1 MAHSPR
7 VKAAAVAMLLQGHT
21 PRWIA
26 RELNLPRTTI
36 RRWQQELRENGPKKR
51 GEPVTLDSRVEDLV
65 RLQLETARI
74 YLRELRDPDRLREL
88 NAREMAELHGNLW
101 DRAFRLMPFVT
112 GGDTVLVEVSDR

>member
-36 RRWQQELRENGPKKR
+36 RRWQQEMRENGPKKR
-51 GEPVTLDSRVEDLV
+51 AEPAGVSGVVEDLV
-65 RLQLETARI
+65 REQLETARI
-74 YLRELRDPDRLREL
+74 HLRELRDPDRLREL
-88 NAREMAELHGNLW
+88 NAREMAELHGGLW

-112 GGDTVLVEVSDR
+112 GGDTVLVEVSD